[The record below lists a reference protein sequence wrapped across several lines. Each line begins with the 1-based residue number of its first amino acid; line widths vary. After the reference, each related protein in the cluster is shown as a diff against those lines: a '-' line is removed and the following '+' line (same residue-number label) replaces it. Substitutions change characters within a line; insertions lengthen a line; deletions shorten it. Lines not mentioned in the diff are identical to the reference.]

1 MYEPNSTTAAAGKS
15 LFLKESQLPANT
27 VMRDLPSCVTSKCVY
42 NGEYAESFKRQ
53 HSAPHVDSA
62 DRHDVLVVWIRPNL
76 PLLHCTLYKER
87 AAGAVRMGI
96 GDGRR

>member
-1 MYEPNSTTAAAGKS
+1 M
-15 LFLKESQLPANT
+15 
-27 VMRDLPSCVTSKCVY
+27 TSKCVY